1 MARTD
6 QERLEWLENRLKFAR
21 ENQEKN
27 QRFANEGATT
37 CQVWADHFEGVAL
50 MLEQKI
56 YEHKLHM
63 QQNAA

>member
-6 QERLEWLENRLKFAR
+6 QERLERLQQRLVVAR

-50 MLEQKI
+50 NLEQRI
-56 YEHKLHM
+56 YELRLAL
-63 QQNAA
+63 AA